1 MTSLLTSGQEQA
13 LPAPMT
19 RRELREAERLASLA
33 TIAPAATPEAFSSRR
48 ARREAERTT
57 APVASAPVITAAL
70 APKIVS
76 AGQAETAPVVSAP
89 APAPASIS
97 TPSIAEVAQI
107 RSDDTESTARI
118 ERASVAVLEVPLSFA
133 RNEEAL
139 RPEVDSKTGRRGLVR
154 VKNSEKSHKKRGA
167 LLRGAAG
174 VTALGFA
181 ATIAVVST
189 MPANATST
197 QEDQVAGDSSA
208 ALADAVSSVP
218 GQTLTVA
225 GGEATTVE
233 REDAYAVTTMGSA
246 TAANLMSLV
255 DRGTYK
261 NDLSS
266 TVQWPFPVGVAITDD
281 FGPRV
286 SPGGIGST
294 NHMGID
300 FAPAQGTPIGAIAGG
315 TVTSVTPTDNGGL
328 GVHVIVQ
335 HVINGQSY
343 ESVYGHMLTG
353 SIGVKVGDVVKV
365 GDELGKVGNTG
376 ASTGPHLHLE
386 VHTAD
391 GNKIDPIAFLTQFN
405 NVSTVVT
412 MPGESAGA

>member
-1 MTSLLTSGQEQA
+1 
-13 LPAPMT
+13 MT

-97 TPSIAEVAQI
+97 TPSIAEVARI

>member
-1 MTSLLTSGQEQA
+1 
-13 LPAPMT
+13 MT

>member
-1 MTSLLTSGQEQA
+1 
-13 LPAPMT
+13 MT

-261 NDLSS
+261 NDLSA

>member
-13 LPAPMT
+13 QPAPMT

-33 TIAPAATPEAFSSRR
+33 ASAPEATPEAFTSRR
-48 ARREAERTT
+48 ARREAERTST
-57 APVASAPVITAAL
+57 PVQTAPVITAAL
-70 APKIVS
+70 APQVVS
-76 AGQAETAPVVSAP
+76 IAEAAPVVSAP
-89 APAPASIS
+89 APAPASIV

-107 RSDDTESTARI
+107 RSDETESTARI

-133 RNEEAL
+133 RNEQAL

-154 VKNSEKSHKKRGA
+154 VKNSESSHKKRGA

-197 QEDQVAGDSSA
+197 QEDQVAGDSAA

-218 GQTLTVA
+218 GQTLTVS
-225 GGEATTVE
+225 GGEGTTVE

-300 FAPAQGTPIGAIAGG
+300 FAPAQGTPIGSIAGG
-315 TVTSVTPTDNGGL
+315 TVKSVTPTDNGGL
-328 GVHVIVQ
+328 GVHVIVE

-353 SIGVKVGDVVKV
+353 SISVKVGDVVKV

-405 NVSTVVT
+405 VVSTVVT